1 MYAREVAVTRL
12 RKGALLGNG
21 RPQQYPDG
29 VFYGVGPQ
37 AINRVPCSQLRALL
51 RTESINGDTH
61 RSLLR
66 MKSVEAGI
74 QVIVVL

>member
-1 MYAREVAVTRL
+1 MYPREVAVTRL

-29 VFYGVGPQ
+29 VYYGVGPQ

-51 RTESINGDTH
+51 RIERGLFDGDYS
-61 RSLLR
+61 RGLLR
-66 MKSVEAGI
+66 TERI
-74 QVIVVL
+74 IEDTEHD